1 MISTFR
7 LAGVARLPA
16 FFCAI
21 GSTPARL
28 IHYLA
33 CNEPLSG
40 GLDQAPYIDRAQ
52 CHPPPDR
59 RNPVNQSNISQASEP
74 TIRLRNGR
82 MIGFLQV
89 GKADGPAV
97 FHFHGHGS
105 SRLEALLVSEQAVS
119 LGVRLIALDRPGIG
133 RSSANEGYRLLDWP
147 DDVSEVADQLGIGR
161 FAVEGVSA
169 GGVYALACAYKLPH
183 RLTACRLISTVPPA
197 ALLRKAGPLWMRAG
211 LSIVE
216 RLPVLF
222 RLYLELLPDPAADER
237 AMEKLLLRYA
247 SHLSEADRKLLQ
259 TAGLRKQLA
268 QAMAESRRQGSRGNR
283 YEARILA
290 QCWGFKP
297 EEIAF
302 ERIFLWHGQQDRFM
316 PIAAARLLA
325 RKLPHRIAAFYPK
338 DGHFSVLMEHTQEI
352 LNAVRG

>member
-1 MISTFR
+1 M
-7 LAGVARLPA
+7 
-16 FFCAI
+16 
-21 GSTPARL
+21 
-28 IHYLA
+28 
-33 CNEPLSG
+33 
-40 GLDQAPYIDRAQ
+40 
-52 CHPPPDR
+52 
-59 RNPVNQSNISQASEP
+59 
-74 TIRLRNGR
+74 
-82 MIGFLQV
+82 
-89 GKADGPAV
+89 
-97 FHFHGHGS
+97 FHFHGHES

-268 QAMAESRRQGSRGNR
+268 QQWLRVGGKDPEATVTKQEYWRSAGASNPKRSRLKGYSYGTASRIALCQSPQLVSLPGNC
-283 YEARILA
+283 L
-290 QCWGFKP
+290 
-297 EEIAF
+297 IASPLSIRRTVIF
-302 ERIFLWHGQQDRFM
+302 RFLWSTRRKFSMRSGGKRAGSGWLGMSVAAQTRRR
-316 PIAAARLLA
+316 PIRRNPRCLHTVRRVA
-325 RKLPHRIAAFYPK
+325 PSSG
-338 DGHFSVLMEHTQEI
+338 GHV
-352 LNAVRG
+352 V

>member
-1 MISTFR
+1 
-7 LAGVARLPA
+7 
-16 FFCAI
+16 
-21 GSTPARL
+21 
-28 IHYLA
+28 
-33 CNEPLSG
+33 
-40 GLDQAPYIDRAQ
+40 
-52 CHPPPDR
+52 
-59 RNPVNQSNISQASEP
+59 
-74 TIRLRNGR
+74 

-133 RSSANEGYRLLDWP
+133 RSSVHEGYRLPDWP
-147 DDVSEVADQLGIGR
+147 DYVSEVADQLGIGR
-161 FAVEGVSA
+161 FGVEGVSA
-169 GGVYALACAYKLPH
+169 GGAYALACAYKLPQ
-183 RLTACRLISTVPPA
+183 RLTACGLISTVPPA
-197 ALLRKAGPLWMRAG
+197 ALLSKAGPLWMRTVLPIAA
-211 LSIVE
+211 

-222 RLYLELLPDPAADER
+222 RLYLALLSDPAADER
-237 AMEKLLLRYA
+237 AMEKQLLRYA

-259 TAGLRKQLA
+259 TAALRKQLA

-283 YEARILA
+283 YEARMLVRY
-290 QCWGFKP
+290 WGFEP

-302 ERIFLWHGQQDRFM
+302 ERIFLWHGQQDCFM

-325 RKLPHRIAAFYPK
+325 QKLPHCTAAFYPK